1 MNKYLIILFCLIFSN
16 SFVQAVEVDAPK
28 AVESIHYVVP
38 IEDTQTIETPLEEE
52 LNYYSQEI
60 ELKGSVIYNE
70 GTPTIPE
77 IELKDIKKPQIKLKT
92 AHTIIHV
99 TEKPKSILS
108 KTTIPMPS
116 RSALSSATRLRGEE
130 YCLTPVWSMIKEEQG
145 NFSYGTEYLSYVDEA
160 QLLTTMNLYTR
171 YDLKHLALTLG
182 VGTNEKRTQGTND
195 SIVKIAPEI
204 KLSKS
209 FVIRDTVQAY
219 VNNNVKKNK
228 ISIIYTPQIK
238 DHIDMLR
245 FELGFSN
252 SFYAG
257 GRTNSAVEFS
267 TRIRL

>member
-1 MNKYLIILFCLIFSN
+1 MNKYLLILLCLIFSN
-16 SFVQAVEVDAPK
+16 SFVQAIEIDAPK
-28 AVESIHYVVP
+28 AVESINHVAP
-38 IEDTQTIETPLEEE
+38 IEEKQTIDTPLEQQVD
-52 LNYYSQEI
+52 YYSQEI

-70 GTPTIPE
+70 GVNTIPE
-77 IELKDIKKPQIKLKT
+77 IELKDVNKPQIKLKT

-99 TEKPKSILS
+99 VEKPSKSA
-108 KTTIPMPS
+108 KTSIPMPS
-116 RSALSSATRLRGEE
+116 RSALSGATKLRGEE
-130 YCLTPVWSMIKEEQG
+130 YCLTPVWSIIKEEQG

-171 YDLKHLALTLG
+171 YDLKHFALTLG

-209 FVIRDTVQAY
+209 FVIRDTIQAY

-238 DHIDMLR
+238 NHVDMLR

-257 GRTNSAVEFS
+257 GQVNSAVEFS